1 MRQWKSQSRE
11 REREEEETNLNQKNQ
26 NDSQWKMEPG
36 FQAACMTVHKVDR
49 NVNLLVKIPKF
60 LSQQIESRL
69 LLWDFYDYFFILLFV
84 AFISTV
90 FYIEIYLNIYLIIIN
105 ERERFIVWEKTQQ
118 QKKKRNKL
126 KISFVSFFCF
136 FFSKQ
141 NSAYFFPAVSLFI
154 FLFFVNENCFL
165 CR

>member
-1 MRQWKSQSRE
+1 
-11 REREEEETNLNQKNQ
+11 
-26 NDSQWKMEPG
+26 MEPG

-69 LLWDFYDYFFILLFV
+69 LWDFYDYFFILLFA

-90 FYIEIYLNIYLIIIN
+90 FYIEIYFYIYLIIIN
-105 ERERFIVWEKTQQ
+105 EREHFIVWEKTQQ

-126 KISFVSFFCF
+126 KISLVF
-136 FFSKQ
+136 FF
-141 NSAYFFPAVSLFI
+141 
-154 FLFFVNENCFL
+154 
-165 CR
+165 

>member
-49 NVNLLVKIPKF
+49 NLNLLVKIPKF

-69 LLWDFYDYFFILLFV
+69 LLWDFYDYFFYFVVRRFYFYCILYRDLFL
-84 AFISTV
+84 
-90 FYIEIYLNIYLIIIN
+90 YIFDYNKRTRTFHCLGKNPATKKETKQVEDII
-105 ERERFIVWEKTQQ
+105 
-118 QKKKRNKL
+118 
-126 KISFVSFFCF
+126 CF
-136 FFSKQ
+136 FF
-141 NSAYFFPAVSLFI
+141 F
-154 FLFFVNENCFL
+154 
-165 CR
+165 